1 MLMLANTTEVTS
13 FNRYMVECEFIGLP
27 VNFSGKMVL
36 IDTWWNVNK
45 KATKAQLLEISFNRY
60 MVECEWFHNID
71 LAGAHF
77 VLIDTWWN
85 VNFCVLGHFRRC
97 SLVLIDTWWNV
108 NDCQRYCFGCR
119 RHRFNRYMVECE

>member
-1 MLMLANTTEVTS
+1 M
-13 FNRYMVECEFIGLP
+13 
-27 VNFSGKMVL
+27 
-36 IDTWWNVNK
+36 NK

-85 VNFCVLGHFRRC
+85 VNMRLRIPDRWKA
-97 SLVLIDTWWNV
+97 LVLIDTWWNV
-108 NDCQRYCFGCR
+108 NFVYLSMIISNKKF
-119 RHRFNRYMVECE
+119 